1 MPDYAR
7 LRDYVSH
14 RVTFDYEN
22 GSRIVGTVGQTRPA
36 SGPVQTVMVSAA
48 LLYSPGG
55 KLVGQRPELSLVPNL
70 LVAAQRDA
78 GRMVLDFD
86 SGARI
91 VGTPQDEPSSAAGF
105 LTLRDA
111 AIHDNNGRVI
121 ERHGE
126 LVVVPRTLVSARITE
141 GPLGQ

>member
-7 LRDYVSH
+7 LREYVSH

-22 GSRIVGTVGQTRPA
+22 GARIVGYVGQTRPP

-48 LLYSPGG
+48 LLYSPAG

-70 LVAAQRDA
+70 LVTAQKDS
-78 GRMVLDFD
+78 GRMVLEFD

-91 VGTPQDEPSSAAGF
+91 VGTPADDPLGASGF
-105 LTLRDA
+105 LTLRGA
-111 AIHDNNGRVI
+111 AIHDSNGRVI
-121 ERHGE
+121 ERHDE
-126 LVVVPRTLVSARITE
+126 LVVVPRTLLSCRVTE